1 MFERSGPGWQ
11 VSARSHMSMLIALY
25 LRDLAGIRR
34 ASPALCDSPQT
45 PMLSPLS
52 PPVKP
57 RAADE
62 FSRAEF
68 AELCQEWHQWWRRI
82 VTRYD
87 ADGSPDETETPEPGL
102 LGQPHFNAYRSSP
115 SLQRLLRAHYGAAT
129 DWSHERRREYNAL
142 SREHAAAGRRQVL
155 ESLVE
160 ERSLE
165 SDPQDVLTLNMIELP
180 LAERRAWLVGDR
192 TVILSQELVRDER
205 LLRSY
210 LEPMIR
216 LIR

>member
-1 MFERSGPGWQ
+1 
-11 VSARSHMSMLIALY
+11 MLIALY
-25 LRDLAGIRR
+25 IRDLAGIRN
-34 ASPALCDSPQT
+34 ATPALYDTPQT
-45 PMLSPLS
+45 PLLSPLN

-62 FSRAEF
+62 ISRAEF

-87 ADGSPDETETPEPGL
+87 LDGSPAESESPEPGL
-102 LGQPHFNAYRSSP
+102 LGQPHFSAYSSSP
-115 SLQRLLRAHYGAAT
+115 SLQRLIRAHYGAAT
-129 DWSHERRREYNAL
+129 DWAHERRREYNSL
-142 SREHAAAGRRQVL
+142 SREHVAAGRRQVV

-160 ERSLE
+160 ERSME
-165 SDPQDVLTLNMIELP
+165 TGPTSEITLNMIELP
-180 LAERRAWLVGDR
+180 LAERRAWLVGER
-192 TVILSQELVRDER
+192 TVILSQELVHDER

-216 LIR
+216 FIG